1 MCQCRNTHIDIY
13 VLSTVHVWQWCGWQ
27 QYSKLQANLWRP
39 SMELGCWTNHFRRM
53 RKKKHPPTISWSF
66 FASQL
71 DYPINPWGF
80 RDVYG
85 LGFDSPIIPWVGIVV
100 TSACW
105 SGCILPLSLVARQ
118 QATQL
123 RIPVNQPG
131 PRLAFDHRNHRSH
144 YNALR
149 SNDKFWRYLTKTRT
163 SQKHLTTPTY
173 AVNLYIS
180 RNT

>member
-1 MCQCRNTHIDIY
+1 MSCLPYMYDNDVAGNNTVSCKPTCEGQAWSWDAGQIT
-13 VLSTVHVWQWCGWQ
+13 LGGCG
-27 QYSKLQANLWRP
+27 
-39 SMELGCWTNHFRRM
+39 
-53 RKKKHPPTISWSF
+53 KKKHPPTISWSF